1 MFINVA
7 IPGGQ
12 SFRQKLQGLT
22 IIKLYTREESS
33 VERSPLVVEN
43 CVGVEVTRVLMFP
56 IQISIVKT
64 AGIRA
69 DCFGRPMIFCK

>member
-1 MFINVA
+1 MFVNVA

-12 SFRQKLQGLT
+12 SFRQKLQALA
-22 IIKLYTREESS
+22 IIKIYTLEESS
-33 VERSPLVVEN
+33 VERSLLVVEN

-69 DCFGRPMIFCK
+69 DYFGRPMIFCK